1 MHFWYN
7 KGGNS
12 SPQNNNNNVSS
23 VTVSQRGLHPV
34 SWSPSALHTLYYY
47 MRCTQLEHADNP
59 NLAPPTVHIN
69 VERSVQKN
77 NMQ

>member
-7 KGGNS
+7 KRGN
-12 SPQNNNNNVSS
+12 SPQNNNNNVSA
-23 VTVSQRGLHPV
+23 TTTATTQRLHPI

-59 NLAPPTVHIN
+59 NLAPPTVHLNI
-69 VERSVQKN
+69 ER
-77 NMQ
+77 